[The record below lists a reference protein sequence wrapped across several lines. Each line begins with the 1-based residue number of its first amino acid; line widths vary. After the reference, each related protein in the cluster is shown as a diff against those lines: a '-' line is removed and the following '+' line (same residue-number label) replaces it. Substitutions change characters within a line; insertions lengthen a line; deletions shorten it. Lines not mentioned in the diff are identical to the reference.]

1 MRSAGCGAAMRVSCI
16 GLFFRRPDD
25 LDNLIALTVEAC
37 RLTKS
42 HPTGYLGGVCASV
55 FTAFAFQGIPVIDWG
70 SKLVNEII
78 PLTQD
83 YVVKE
88 G

>member
-1 MRSAGCGAAMRVSCI
+1 MRVSCI
-16 GLFFRRPDD
+16 GLLLRKPEE
-25 LDNLIALTVEAC
+25 LQSCINLSVEAC

-55 FTAFAFQGIPVIDWG
+55 FTAFAFQGIPVIDWA
-70 SKLVNEII
+70 SKLVTEII
-78 PLTQD
+78 PMTYQ
-83 YVVKE
+83 YVTKE